1 MGKVI
6 HLKQTLLYYLVIE
19 MRVWVPER
27 GLPKASRVEVFVGP
41 FFTPKER
48 TLWRRA
54 FWLELPLVSRKL
66 CLAVRTKTL
75 RFRDARRFVSDI
87 NPLRPDG
94 DPALV
99 ADSIEEFARI
109 KKRAMRS
116 S

>member
-54 FWLELPLVSRKL
+54 FLLEPPLVSPKL
-66 CLAVRTKTL
+66 
-75 RFRDARRFVSDI
+75 
-87 NPLRPDG
+87 
-94 DPALV
+94 
-99 ADSIEEFARI
+99 
-109 KKRAMRS
+109 
-116 S
+116 

>member
-1 MGKVI
+1 MGRVI
-6 HLKQTLLYYLVIE
+6 HLKQTLMYYLVLE

-27 GLPKASRVEVFVGP
+27 GLARASRVEVCVGP

-48 TLWRRA
+48 TIWRRA
-54 FWLELPLVSRKL
+54 FWLELPLVTKKL

-75 RFRDARRFVSDI
+75 QFRDARRFATDI

-94 DPALV
+94 DPAMV
-99 ADSIEEFARI
+99 ADCIEEFARL